1 MGVQGAGLQQ
11 GPRQA
16 WSANDAQVGGGAR
29 GAGGGAGGPWNRTDE
44 SRQGGGGGPP
54 KQAASSF
61 SAGDARSGLSHLPG
75 AGDAKA
81 NFGRGLART
90 PWQGLD
96 GDAGF
101 EQRIE
106 EDRAAFAAEFGN
118 KFHAA
123 GINFDKY
130 GDIQVRAAA
139 DAVCAACCR
148 SSVRTLTSKPARMWV
163 CFCGHVSSRLRPAAG
178 TYLPL
183 RSPSTS

>member
-16 WSANDAQVGGGAR
+16 WSANDAQVGGGGTR
-29 GAGGGAGGPWNRTDE
+29 GGGGGGGPWNRTDE
-44 SRQGGGGGPP
+44 SRQGGSGGPP
-54 KQAASSF
+54 KQVASSF

-101 EQRIE
+101 DQRID

-130 GDIQVRAAA
+130 GDIQVCTAA
-139 DAVCAACCR
+139 DAVCSEAADHPYENSR
-148 SSVRTLTSKPARMWV
+148 ASRRG
-163 CFCGHVSSRLRPAAG
+163 CGCGFVVAFRAG
-178 TYLPL
+178 
-183 RSPSTS
+183 